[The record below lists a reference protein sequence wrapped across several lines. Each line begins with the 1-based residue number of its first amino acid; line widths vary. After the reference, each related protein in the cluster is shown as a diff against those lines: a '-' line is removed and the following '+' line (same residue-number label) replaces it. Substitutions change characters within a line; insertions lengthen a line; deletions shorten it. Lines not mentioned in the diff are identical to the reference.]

1 MEVLEKEIRAMK
13 EELAVQRL
21 EESRLKRRLS
31 FAESNYNGLAQQR
44 EQSKLSEARDSEKQR
59 FIGYS
64 NALYKEI
71 KNSLMK
77 SGVNIQSLN
86 AEVLQLKKNIRDLN
100 DQVSGLKNQVAEQ
113 ELIQTRLMR
122 NVDTARSTFEIL
134 TRKGEETKISSAIK
148 AATIQVSVPATPPE
162 FPVRPRKR
170 QNVMIAGV
178 VGLLASIM
186 LAFFLE
192 FLEKNRKNLDRPA

>member
-1 MEVLEKEIRAMK
+1 
-13 EELAVQRL
+13 
-21 EESRLKRRLS
+21 LKRRLS